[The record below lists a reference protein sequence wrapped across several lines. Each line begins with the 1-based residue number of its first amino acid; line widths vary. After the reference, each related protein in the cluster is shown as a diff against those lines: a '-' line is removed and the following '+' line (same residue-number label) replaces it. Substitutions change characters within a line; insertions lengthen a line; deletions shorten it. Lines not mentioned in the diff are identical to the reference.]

1 METAGP
7 ESGLR
12 LVSWNVNGIR
22 ARGKQLRPTLL
33 SLGAHI
39 ICLQETR
46 VSRDLLEEDVA
57 ILEGFNSYFSHSR
70 TRTGYSGVATYC
82 TDDVAPFA
90 AEEGLSGVLSGSG
103 APFPLGL
110 TDQFSDQELRQLDS
124 EGRALITK
132 HRLRLSE
139 EGERTLAV
147 INVYVPRA
155 DPDNQQR
162 LQFKLRFCQLLQAR
176 AEALLRDGEI
186 VLVLG
191 DLNISHRPI
200 DHCQPGDLDEFA
212 AQPGRRWLDGF
223 VCQEE
228 GTGGRLFIDTFRL
241 FHPGRL
247 EAYSCWQTSTG
258 ARETNYGTRIDYVLA
273 GGPQARR
280 WLGGCDLLT
289 EVQGSDH
296 CPVRAWLRA
305 RCLPAAGLPPLCTK
319 HLPEFAG
326 VQQTLSRF
334 LVALPRPDHGPPSP
348 LASGEEGAVFRLGAG
363 ANSHPNEGAKSG
375 QGAGAGAKPRP
386 AIGGRRGKKVN
397 GRPCP
402 SGNLLAY
409 FKPADGEGAGS
420 RSVSPLPSSS
430 PTGASEGVAPP
441 PADFWKGL
449 LRGRPPPPACPGHGE
464 PCVLRT
470 VKKAGPNRG
479 RGFYSCRR
487 PPGPPHNPASRCGFF
502 RWADSS
508 G

>member
-90 AEEGLSGVLSGSG
+90 AEEGLSGLLSGIG
-103 APFPLGL
+103 AALPLGL
-110 TDQFSDQELRQLDS
+110 TDQFSEQELRQLDS

-132 HRLRLSE
+132 HRLRLPEEE

-162 LQFKLRFCQLLQAR
+162 LEFKLRFCQLLQAR

-223 VCQEE
+223 VCQDEE
-228 GTGGRLFIDTFRL
+228 GTGGGLFVDTFRL
-241 FHPGRL
+241 FNPGRL

-289 EVQGSDH
+289 EVRGSDH

-305 RCLPAAGLPPLCTK
+305 RCLPTARLPPLCTK
-319 HLPEFAG
+319 NLPEFAG

-334 LVALPRPDHGPPSP
+334 LVALSRPDRGPPSP
-348 LASGEEGAVFRLGAG
+348 RASGEEGAEFRPGV
-363 ANSHPNEGAKSG
+363 GAKSR
-375 QGAGAGAKPRP
+375 QGAGVGAKPRP
-386 AIGGRRGKKVN
+386 AMGGRRGRKVS
-397 GRPCP
+397 GRPTLN
-402 SGNLLAY
+402 GNLLAY
-409 FKPADGEGAGS
+409 FKPADAGGAGS
-420 RSVSPLPSSS
+420 GSRSPSP
-430 PTGASEGVAPP
+430 PTAGASEGEEVAPP
-441 PADFWKGL
+441 PAVFWKGL

-470 VKKAGPNRG
+470 VRKAGPNRG

-487 PPGPPHNPASRCGFF
+487 PPGPVHNPASRCGFF
-502 RWADSS
+502 RWADST